1 MPESFKITGLECAR
15 TGEIQQ
21 LLARCPDIEP
31 CRYREGELLI
41 QEGEEGRDLF
51 IVLKGAFTVEHPPLA
66 PGGPPVMLAAIM
78 CEDEPVIV
86 GEMAY
91 FGAQRR
97 TASVRSSGASF
108 ALRLHPAHVDLI
120 IGEFPLLTRIICQ
133 QFTRRLKE
141 TNEALRGFQERF
153 ALGAERT
160 LVSSGEALFRRDE
173 PASRVHQLLVG
184 RVRLE
189 RNGESSHDE
198 TSIVGPEDLPSGFLE
213 PGPFLRGQ
221 AQTAT
226 AIAEGDVLLATIEG
240 ARREAFVR
248 CYPELALQFMKP
260 AP

>member
-1 MPESFKITGLECAR
+1 MPESFEITGLESAR

-108 ALRLHPAHVDLI
+108 ALRLRPAHVDII
-120 IGEFPLLTRIICQ
+120 IGEFPMLTRIICQ

-141 TNEALRGFQERF
+141 TNEMLRGFQERF

-160 LVSSGEALFRRDE
+160 LVSSGEALFRQGE
-173 PASRVHQLLVG
+173 PASRIHQLLVG

-189 RNGESSHDE
+189 RDGGSNILS
-198 TSIVGPEDLPSGFLE
+198 PEDLPGGFLE

-221 AQTAT
+221 AQEAT
-226 AIAEGDVLLATIEG
+226 AIAEGDVLLATIED

-248 CYPELALQFMKP
+248 CYPELALNLLSP
-260 AP
+260 RP

>member
-1 MPESFKITGLECAR
+1 MPESFEITGLECAR

-66 PGGPPVMLAAIM
+66 PGGPPVMLAAIV

-108 ALRLHPAHVDLI
+108 ALRLRPAHVDII
-120 IGEFPLLTRIICQ
+120 IGEFPMLTRIICQ

-141 TNEALRGFQERF
+141 TNEVLRGFQERF

-160 LVSSGEALFRRDE
+160 LVSSGEALFRQGE
-173 PASRVHQLLVG
+173 PASRIHQLLVG

-189 RNGESSHDE
+189 RHGESC
-198 TSIVGPEDLPSGFLE
+198 IVGPEDLPIGFLE

-221 AQTAT
+221 AQAAT

-248 CYPELALQFMKP
+248 CYPELALQLLEP